1 MSIPLYFAM
10 SWEASQNHSAAHK
23 AQLGFGFQK
32 DGTLFVPEQS
42 ILNAP
47 IVLNDAI
54 VPQCMPG
61 KNTINRLAGLC
72 RRGCFFDFERPAS
85 NWSIRLF
92 KELQAYFDA
101 NSLLAVPQEYA
112 KFAPQAAV
120 IVSVQDLP
128 NNWTQFCKQQQK
140 TYKKWIWE
148 IIPYK
153 KSVKMPVGKI
163 KGGTI
168 KNANCCCRQT
178 EDQIL
183 YYDTME
189 TILSKLEI
197 AQYYGCVAGIGLS
210 IELDCLKK
218 TQPK

>member
-10 SWEASQNHSAAHK
+10 SWEAAQNHSAAYK

-61 KNTINRLAGLC
+61 KITINRLAGLC

-92 KELQAYFDA
+92 KELQAYLDA
-101 NSLLAVPQEYA
+101 NSLLAVPQEYV

-128 NNWTQFCKQQQK
+128 RLSGLCGMVSDSRRCGSAVSGRGAAGAVWHGAILLYQFSSVHQRAGLRCRNNYQRRLRLYLRSLYAHF
-140 TYKKWIWE
+140 
-148 IIPYK
+148 
-153 KSVKMPVGKI
+153 SV
-163 KGGTI
+163 
-168 KNANCCCRQT
+168 
-178 EDQIL
+178 L
-183 YYDTME
+183 
-189 TILSKLEI
+189 
-197 AQYYGCVAGIGLS
+197 
-210 IELDCLKK
+210 
-218 TQPK
+218 